1 MASVWHQVAGVNGAA
16 AIGLSAF
23 GSHGLPKVL
32 EKQGHDQKQVA
43 KSQRIWDTAA
53 RMHLVHS
60 VMLAI
65 VPTLKR
71 PGPTGILLA
80 SGTALFCGPC
90 YLLAADPTQFA
101 DQSKMAPIGGFV
113 LIGGWL
119 SMIF

>member
-1 MASVWHQVAGVNGAA
+1 MSVWHKLAGLNGAA

-32 EKQGHDQKQVA
+32 QKQGHDEKQVA
-43 KSQRIWDTAA
+43 KSAKIWDTAA
-53 RMHLVHS
+53 RMHLIHS
-60 VMLAI
+60 VMLAV

-71 PGPTGILLA
+71 PGVSGALLA

-90 YLLAADPTQFA
+90 YLLAADPTQFKDA
-101 DQSKMAPIGGFV
+101 SKLAPIGGFV

-119 SMIF
+119 SLVF